1 MSDQAV
7 LTVVGK
13 NRVGIVRDVATL
25 LADHNISIINISQQ
39 LMEDFFTMIILADMT
54 ESTKTV
60 EEMAAVAR
68 VAGERLGLDLHLQS
82 TAIFNAM
89 HRI

>member
-13 NRVGIVRDVATL
+13 DRVGIVRDVATL

-54 ESTKTV
+54 QSTKTV
-60 EEMAAVAR
+60 EEMAAIVSGASVR
-68 VAGERLGLDLHLQS
+68 FGLDLHLQS
-82 TAIFNAM
+82 SEIFNAM